1 MYFRFNIM
9 AKATQIVQILIL
21 EWCFGVVRKQMLQMI
36 IGVSAKIR
44 VQGIKLVC
52 VIENYSIFFLI
63 YIKQY
68 QKT

>member
-1 MYFRFNIM
+1 M